1 MRSARGHSII
11 ELGIAVF
18 LLIMLGFLSANVYVI
33 WTAKDYNDKVCRDS
47 IMLAAKE
54 ALEGKDKQDVI
65 NAARGGMDGCGIG
78 GFFIA
83 HPRFT
88 YYSDDV
94 TSDVR
99 VLKISTA
106 TEVRI
111 PLPFLVVNPKLNENG
126 RLDLVSTYEYR
137 ITNPKEIGAENKN
150 SSEPGSNSNPKTK
163 TD

>member
-1 MRSARGHSII
+1 MRSARGHSVI
-11 ELGIAVF
+11 ELGIAVI
-18 LLIMLGFLSANVYVI
+18 LLIVLGFLSANIYVI
-33 WTAKDYNDKVCRDS
+33 MTARAYNDRVCRDA

-54 ALEGKDKQDVI
+54 ALEGKDKQEVI

-88 YYSDDV
+88 FYSDDV
-94 TSDVR
+94 TTDVR

-111 PLPFLVVNPKLNENG
+111 PLPFLVMPSKLNDNG

-137 ITNPKEIGAENKN
+137 ITNPKEIGAEKKSGTE
-150 SSEPGSNSNPKTK
+150 SSVETE
-163 TD
+163 